1 MNQDQQPQDWRKK
14 LTDQQAPMDVDRFW
28 AQLEPQLPPQRK
40 RRAFWWWMLPV
51 GLLVAGGLFW
61 WSGQQTELADE
72 SHVGHGAFIPS
83 HSAITDEQPP
93 VEGSGVSSEIPT
105 TSEVAGSGSAD
116 QGSPRRSSS
125 HSLQRSGSGA
135 QLSSGQE
142 NDGHLHTVSTMGPES
157 HSHDHV
163 EENNRDNPL
172 ETRRQS
178 FPTDEPNGLSETV
191 IPMPARQEIQQVM
204 TLPAVL
210 IGELAYRPPAL
221 QEAVIERSLAAPVRS
236 GWEWALVASGGPG
249 MGIRSLQAE
258 RVEDADWIAD
268 RKRTERL
275 LESWQVRLMG
285 EVVTP
290 QGVYLEAGLQWTRQ
304 NERLDWSKDSTSW
317 TWGPATGFLVDD
329 QGGSQPWQDS
339 AAWSSYS
346 LRREVRHY
354 NRISTIEVPIGLG
367 YEHRLGVWSIRAG
380 GGLMINL
387 RQSFSGRSLLPQ
399 GWPGYWEQEEDLA
412 LRSRIGLGY
421 YGQIRVGRRLLPG
434 LEMFVQPT
442 WSAYPGDRQEGD
454 QFRLKYDHIHLQTGI
469 RWRLSNH

>member
-40 RRAFWWWMLPV
+40 RRVFWWWMLPV

-61 WSGQQTELADE
+61 WGAQQTELADV
-72 SHVGHGAFIPS
+72 SHVGHRAIMPGQ
-83 HSAITDEQPP
+83 SASADEQSSQ
-93 VEGSGVSSEIPT
+93 EGSAVSSEIPT
-105 TSEVAGSGSAD
+105 TTEVAGYGSAD
-116 QGSPRRSSS
+116 QGSQHHSSS
-125 HSLQRSGSGA
+125 RSLQPLGSGA

-142 NDGHLHTVSTMGPES
+142 NDGHLYTISTMSPE
-157 HSHDHV
+157 HHPDGLG
-163 EENNRDNPL
+163 EENNRDNLL

-204 TLPAVL
+204 TLPAVP

-221 QEAVIERSLAAPVRS
+221 QEAVIERSPAAPVRS
-236 GWEWALVASGGPG
+236 GWAWALVASGGPG
-249 MGIRSLQAE
+249 MGIRSMQEE
-258 RVEDADWIAD
+258 RADNADWIAD

-290 QGVYLEAGLQWTRQ
+290 QGVYLETGLQWTCQ

-317 TWGPATGFLVDD
+317 SWGPATGFLVDD

-367 YEHRLGVWSIRAG
+367 YQHHLGAWSIRAG

-399 GWPGYWEQEEDLA
+399 GRPGYWEQAEDLA

-434 LEMFVQPT
+434 LEVFVQPT
-442 WSAYPGDRQEGD
+442 WSAYPGDRQEGN
-454 QFRLKYDHIHLQTGI
+454 QFRLTYDHIHLQTGI